1 MLEVVIPKE
10 KEKILKQINAIKYVL
25 ECDTREIDKQIHIKA
40 LKRLEVAYNS
50 I

>member
-1 MLEVVIPKE
+1 MLEVVISKE

-25 ECDTREIDKQIHIKA
+25 EHDTREIDKQIHLKA
-40 LKRLEVAYNS
+40 LERLEAAYNS